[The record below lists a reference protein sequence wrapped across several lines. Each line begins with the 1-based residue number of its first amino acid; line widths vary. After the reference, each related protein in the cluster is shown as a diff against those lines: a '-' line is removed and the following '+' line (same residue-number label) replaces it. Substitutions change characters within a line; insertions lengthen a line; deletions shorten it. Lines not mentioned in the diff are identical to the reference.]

1 MHGQKGVGR
10 LCYQGRGSQ
19 FPNGWLG
26 ISGAWRG
33 LTEDDGPCVVTEL
46 GLGRGVRGEQHIE
59 EPEGG
64 GWGEQQP
71 QQQQDPL
78 PRGAG
83 RPHSSPSAWCP
94 VKRSWAG
101 LIWSGG
107 GRGPRASGRDSLANG
122 TGQWL
127 PERGIVSGS
136 RLWAWIQFRL
146 LPPCQGKQ
154 SWGSGRP
161 RSTQCFIEKSQASA
175 GWFHSTWLGGG
186 PRPQELSQIFL
197 QAGWAGR
204 IPPSSPFPSSLMVT
218 SKQ

>member
-1 MHGQKGVGR
+1 MPWPSPLAHPPSTPPTWGKTPRRHRNRRGGFLLRTSLWRLQTLRQELGLMHGQKGVGR
-10 LCYQGRGSQ
+10 LCYQGRGPQ
-19 FPNGWLG
+19 FPKGWPG
-26 ISGAWRG
+26 ISGAWWG

-64 GWGEQQP
+64 SWGEQQP

-107 GRGPRASGRDSLANG
+107 GRGPRPVGGTAWPMGLASGCRKGA
-122 TGQWL
+122 
-127 PERGIVSGS
+127 
-136 RLWAWIQFRL
+136 
-146 LPPCQGKQ
+146 
-154 SWGSGRP
+154 
-161 RSTQCFIEKSQASA
+161 
-175 GWFHSTWLGGG
+175 
-186 PRPQELSQIFL
+186 
-197 QAGWAGR
+197 
-204 IPPSSPFPSSLMVT
+204 
-218 SKQ
+218 

>member
-1 MHGQKGVGR
+1 MGLMHGQKGVGR

-146 LPPCQGKQ
+146 LPPCQVKQ
-154 SWGSGRP
+154 SW
-161 RSTQCFIEKSQASA
+161 AA
-175 GWFHSTWLGGG
+175 GG
-186 PRPQELSQIFL
+186 PEVHNVLLKKVRL
-197 QAGWAGR
+197 QLAGSIQLGLVGVPAHR
-204 IPPSSPFPSSLMVT
+204 S
-218 SKQ
+218 